1 MTRLSREERKAFELL
16 CNGSSKAKA
25 YAAVFPKQK
34 KSSVN
39 SHASEFFKELYKKLS
54 DKQLLEVE
62 GVGKSFCIN
71 KLKELAKSKSPVI
84 FAGQITGHYSDN
96 QTQFKATELLAKLN
110 GMTDKPE
117 DGDGDGTADGIKIII
132 DGDVNADAAN

>member
-1 MTRLSREERKAFELL
+1 MARLTAEERKAFDLL
-16 CNGSSKAKA
+16 CSGMSQTKAFA
-25 YAAVFPKQK
+25 TIRPNIK
-34 KSSVN
+34 KSSAK
-39 SHASEFFKELYKKLS
+39 SHATDFFKSLYKKLS

-71 KLKELAKSKSPVI
+71 KLKELTKSQSPVI
-84 FAGQITGHYSDN
+84 FAGQITDHYSDN

-117 DGDGDGTADGIKIII
+117 DSDDDGTADGIKIII